1 VDDDAVAL
9 GAAGLR
15 TGALVALSLA
25 LLAGAVVWLTREPS
39 ILVLYPAFGAL
50 WIAGVLLT
58 RRRDTVVLCEDA
70 LVVRSRGSERRYPW
84 GDVLELSWRG
94 ATWPYFG
101 GGPLA
106 RVRGGPWDVPG
117 PNAPAVL
124 ATLAVFGQRGRDAAV
139 AALRAAAERHGVPY
153 TDDLA
158 WREGTGRRP
167 RPGGPVTAGT
177 ASDGTASE
185 AGSASPD
192 GGLGPSPFATR
203 RSRAR
208 EREARRR
215 AEGR

>member
-1 VDDDAVAL
+1 VDDEAVAL

-58 RRRDTVVLCEDA
+58 RRRDTVVLREDA

-117 PNAPAVL
+117 PNAP
-124 ATLAVFGQRGRDAAV
+124 RCS
-139 AALRAAAERHGVPY
+139 
-153 TDDLA
+153 
-158 WREGTGRRP
+158 RRS
-167 RPGGPVTAGT
+167 RS
-177 ASDGTASE
+177 SDGTASE